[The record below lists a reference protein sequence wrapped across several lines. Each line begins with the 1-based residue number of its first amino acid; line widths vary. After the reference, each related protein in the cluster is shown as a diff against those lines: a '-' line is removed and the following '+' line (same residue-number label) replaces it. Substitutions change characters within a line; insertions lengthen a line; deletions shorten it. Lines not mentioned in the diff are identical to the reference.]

1 MSELKVV
8 TPEECTIPDAIKRR
22 IVDDLNNVLTSGKR
36 LYTAQRS
43 HLEYIKAMASASGWL
58 ASAHHYD
65 GDTVDVAFS
74 ILDTIGSHEHC
85 SG

>member
-1 MSELKVV
+1 MSEFKIV
-8 TPEECTIPDAIKRR
+8 TPEECAIPDAIKRR

-36 LYTAQRS
+36 LYTTQRS
-43 HLEYIKAMASASGWL
+43 HLEYIKTMATASGWL

-74 ILDTIGSHEHC
+74 LLETSNSPEHC

>member
-1 MSELKVV
+1 MSEFKIV
-8 TPEECTIPDAIKRR
+8 TPEECPIPDAIKRR
-22 IVDDLNNVLTSGKR
+22 IVDDLNNVLTAGKR

-43 HLEYIKAMASASGWL
+43 HLEFIKALASASGWR

-65 GDTVDVAFS
+65 GDTVDVTFS
-74 ILDTIGSHEHC
+74 ILETSGSPEHC